1 MGGRGI
7 KPIHGRAHDRDFAGA
22 GSQQGR
28 PAERKT
34 MIDRE
39 YDLPIIRL
47 AETLILSISSIEQN
61 MVRATRS
68 QRLQVL

>member
-1 MGGRGI
+1 
-7 KPIHGRAHDRDFAGA
+7 
-22 GSQQGR
+22 
-28 PAERKT
+28 

>member
-1 MGGRGI
+1 
-7 KPIHGRAHDRDFAGA
+7 
-22 GSQQGR
+22 
-28 PAERKT
+28 

-47 AETLILSISSIEQN
+47 TETLISSISSISSIEQN